1 MCALHATRNES
12 ESAPPCPLARGLGH
26 VERALDQRGLDLAL
40 VAGVALE
47 AVAEARVVVALAAA
61 AGLVV
66 VVVGLDGLRHVRERA
81 ERRDVDARE
90 LRRAAVAALG
100 RVDDEVLRALHRR
113 AR

>member
-61 AGLVV
+61 AALVV
-66 VVVGLDGLRHVRERA
+66 VVVGLGVLGDGREVLRA
-81 ERRDVDARE
+81 ETRLVRRDVDALE
-90 LRRAAVAALG
+90 LRRAAVAAL
-100 RVDDEVLRALHRR
+100 RRLDDEHVPH
-113 AR
+113 